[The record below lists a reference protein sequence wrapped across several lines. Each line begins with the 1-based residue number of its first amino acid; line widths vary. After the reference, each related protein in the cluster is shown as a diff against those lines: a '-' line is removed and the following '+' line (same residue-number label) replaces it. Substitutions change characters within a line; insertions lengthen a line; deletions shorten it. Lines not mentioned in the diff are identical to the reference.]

1 MVGFHT
7 EECDKKG
14 SHRQESLGGA
24 VLSRRIGRRQ
34 AGMAAGEGGWQR
46 DQHDWVPGRD
56 CVVCTTWNFGRSM
69 RRAEGLPEQL
79 RGHGG
84 EDVSQ
89 CKDSGHRMCS

>member
-1 MVGFHT
+1 
-7 EECDKKG
+7 
-14 SHRQESLGGA
+14 
-24 VLSRRIGRRQ
+24 
-34 AGMAAGEGGWQR
+34 MAAGEGGWQR

-69 RRAEGLPEQL
+69 RRAEGLPERL